1 MSSYIW
7 VKNFH
12 LLVIAISILLFVL
25 RFFWKWNQSAIM
37 QQRWVKIVPHIVDT
51 LMLLSGISLIFITHF
66 YPFSPQGSWLTEK
79 LFGVIIYIALGFVAL
94 GSGKNGL
101 RSQKV
106 RTLACIL
113 ALGCLY
119 LIVKL
124 ATTKI
129 PLLMG

>member
-12 LLVIAISILLFVL
+12 LLVIAVSILLFVL
-25 RFFWKWNQSAIM
+25 RFFWKWYQSAIM

-106 RTLACIL
+106 RTLAFIL

>member
-12 LLVIAISILLFVL
+12 LLVIAVSILLFVL
-25 RFFWKWNQSAIM
+25 RFFWKWHQSAIM

-106 RTLACIL
+106 RTLAFIL

>member
-12 LLVIAISILLFVL
+12 LLVIAVSILLFVL

-106 RTLACIL
+106 RTLAFIL

>member
-12 LLVIAISILLFVL
+12 LLVIAVSILLFVL

-51 LMLLSGISLIFITHF
+51 LMLLSGITLIFITHF

-106 RTLACIL
+106 RTLAFIL

>member
-37 QQRWVKIVPHIVDT
+37 QQRWVKIVPHIIDT

-106 RTLACIL
+106 RTLAFIL

>member
-106 RTLACIL
+106 RTLAFIL